1 MNVPATRA
9 PLSSGRERRPAIS
22 KYRFPW
28 RGGNRFNV
36 LIDGNQFFPHML
48 QAIADAR
55 HYVLLEIYLFETGTV
70 ACRFID
76 VLIAAAARGVDVRV
90 IVDDF
95 GARGLS
101 HNDRERLSGG
111 GVHLSFYNPLHLGK
125 WLQNLA
131 RDHRK
136 LLVTDGTTAFVGGT
150 GITDA
155 FDPPDS
161 PETRWRETVVM
172 VSGPVIADWQ
182 TLFIESWKRHTGDVL
197 NLPEVPTGSAGE
209 RMLGRVTLM
218 RGRSQQG
225 IKRDLLKH
233 IRSAGQRVWFSTAYF
248 VPPRK
253 LRRALRGA
261 ARRGIDVRLLLP
273 GPRTDH
279 PAVRLAGRR
288 FYASLLRSGVR
299 IFEFQPSVLHSKAS
313 LCDSWVSIGSS
324 NLDNWNLRWNLD
336 ANQAIE
342 DREFAEEVR
351 AMFEQDFAQTIESTY
366 ENWLRRPWRSRAGE
380 QLWGLVDRILNSIGD
395 GRS

>member
-1 MNVPATRA
+1 M
-9 PLSSGRERRPAIS
+9 S

-28 RGGNRFNV
+28 RGGNRFHLLV
-36 LIDGNQFFPHML
+36 DGNQFFPRML

-55 HYVLLEIYLFETGTV
+55 RYVLLEIYLFESGAV
-70 ACRFID
+70 ARRFID
-76 VLIAAAARGVDVRV
+76 ALIAAAARGVDVRV

-101 HNDRERLSGG
+101 HSDRKRLSGG

-125 WLQNLA
+125 WLKNLA

-150 GITDA
+150 GITDE

-182 TLFIESWKRHTGDVL
+182 TLFIESWKRHTGDLL
-197 NLPEVPTGSAGE
+197 NLPEVPAGTTGE
-209 RMLGRVTLM
+209 RVLGRVTLM

-233 IRSAGQRVWFSTAYF
+233 VRSAKQRVWFSTAYF
-248 VPPRK
+248 VPPRRF
-253 LRRALRGA
+253 RRALRRA
-261 ARRGIDVRLLLP
+261 AFRGVDVRLLLP

-288 FYASLLRSGVR
+288 FYAPMLRNGVR

-324 NLDNWNLRWNLD
+324 NLDDWNLRWNLD

-342 DREFAEEVR
+342 DRELAEEVR
-351 AMFEQDFAQTIESTY
+351 AMFEYDFVRAIEVTY
-366 ENWLRRPWRSRAGE
+366 EDWLLRPWRSRAGE
-380 QLWGLVDRILNSIGD
+380 RFWGLVDRILNSIGD
-395 GRS
+395 GRN